1 MDVLK
6 QMWLPQMPCFA
17 PQRVCTPYEFDI
29 KRSRRGYWTVRD
41 RNGLIG
47 GTFLTRED
55 ALRFALFE
63 VGGDGTHIHVLSAT
77 QSRARRA
84 GSRRRH
90 GGPLVAQR

>member
-1 MDVLK
+1 MNVPK
-6 QMWLPQMPCFA
+6 QTWLPQMPCFA

-29 KRSRRGYWTVRD
+29 KRSRHGYWTVRD

-77 QSRARRA
+77 QSKNAKRSPIPRP
-84 GSRRRH
+84 S
-90 GGPLVAQR
+90 